1 MSLRDIGAFIEERTS
16 LGSAAA
22 SFLDTRVPSGAWLSR
37 VLASAVAACVVVL
50 ALTGVLLMTAYSPSP
65 QSAWASVHYIE
76 FIQDRGWI
84 VRGLHYWAAQALLVL
99 AAVHVVYVAF
109 AGAYLKPREIG
120 WWLTLLVL
128 GLSVGEA

>member
-76 FIQDRGWI
+76 FIEDHGWVI
-84 VRGLHYWAAQALLVL
+84 RGLHFWAAQALIVLSALAILHGALV
-99 AAVHVVYVAF
+99 ATYRA
-109 AGAYLKPREIG
+109 PREIA
-120 WWLTLLVL
+120 WWLMLAIL
-128 GLSVGEA
+128 G